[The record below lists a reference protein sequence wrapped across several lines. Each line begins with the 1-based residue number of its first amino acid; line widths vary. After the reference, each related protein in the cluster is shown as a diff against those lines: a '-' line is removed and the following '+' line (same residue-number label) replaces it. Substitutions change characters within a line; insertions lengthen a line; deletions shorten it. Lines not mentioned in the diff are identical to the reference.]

1 MRALQVGG
9 VLGVL
14 AVIVEHADRLAGRLS
29 CRLQLCFQAL
39 QLGLAC
45 LSRAAPAELKV
56 AGVDLLTCDPCF
68 ANIAA
73 VYVEFK
79 AFYSSGRCRSLQ

>member
-1 MRALQVGG
+1 MRALQVGA
-9 VLGVL
+9 VLSVL
-14 AVIVEHADRLAGRLS
+14 ARIVEYADRVAGCLS

-39 QLGLAC
+39 QLGRPAP
-45 LSRAAPAELKV
+45 SRAAPTELKF

-73 VYVEFK
+73 VYVEFQM
-79 AFYSSGRCRSLQ
+79 FYCSGRCRSLQ